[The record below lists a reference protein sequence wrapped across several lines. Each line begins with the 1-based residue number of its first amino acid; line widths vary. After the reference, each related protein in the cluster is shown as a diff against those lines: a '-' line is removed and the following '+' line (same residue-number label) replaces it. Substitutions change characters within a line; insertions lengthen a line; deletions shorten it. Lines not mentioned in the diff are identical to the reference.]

1 MGLMVIFA
9 LTAILALY
17 GAFTSLRNKNF
28 LGFGFALATVAIF
41 GWFTVM
47 TLLKHGFPAAH

>member
-9 LTAILALY
+9 LTTILALY

-28 LGFGFALATVAIF
+28 LGVGFALATVAVF
-41 GWFTVM
+41 GWFTAM
-47 TLLKHGFPAAH
+47 TLLHHGFPAAH